1 MKQFKIS
8 FVLNQDGYNGTKI
21 IILVKAAR
29 TMTMTPK
36 MPSWLLR
43 KRTPQDYWR

>member
-1 MKQFKIS
+1 MKKIEIS

-36 MPSWLLR
+36 MPS
-43 KRTPQDYWR
+43 

>member
-1 MKQFKIS
+1 MKQFKKENS
-8 FVLNQDGYNGTKI
+8 DDYNGTKI

-36 MPSWLLR
+36 MPS
-43 KRTPQDYWR
+43 